1 MYPQRNKKKKKGDI
15 WQEGEREGGGAF
27 HTGRTRAFIRRQR
40 GERRP
45 HCCSGLRVLGIA
57 KVGHAVETLEDW
69 VELHNL
75 GREIRASLQILSRVT
90 Q

>member
-40 GERRP
+40 GEDRGDP
-45 HCCSGLRVLGIA
+45 TAAQALGA
-57 KVGHAVETLEDW
+57 G
-69 VELHNL
+69 NC
-75 GREIRASLQILSRVT
+75 
-90 Q
+90 